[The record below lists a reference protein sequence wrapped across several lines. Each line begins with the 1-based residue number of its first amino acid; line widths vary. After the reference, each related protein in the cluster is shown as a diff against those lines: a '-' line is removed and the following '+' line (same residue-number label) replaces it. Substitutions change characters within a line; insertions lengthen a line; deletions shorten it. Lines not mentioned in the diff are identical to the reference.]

1 MEEVILFLKRIYVLS
16 FIIMWV
22 YLLSYSYI
30 DKYLEL
36 NSNFKPNIDF
46 TINYIITSA
55 SPIVNTFA
63 IVLMIQED
71 IKLFKESRRN

>member
-36 NSNFKPNIDF
+36 NSDFKPNIDF

>member
-36 NSNFKPNIDF
+36 NSNFKPNINL

-55 SPIVNTFA
+55 SPIINTFA
-63 IVLMIQED
+63 IILMIQED
-71 IKLFKESRRN
+71 IKLFKESKRN

>member
-36 NSNFKPNIDF
+36 NSNFKPNINL

>member
-36 NSNFKPNIDF
+36 NSNFKSNINL

-55 SPIVNTFA
+55 SPIINTFA
-63 IVLMIQED
+63 IILMIQED

>member
-30 DKYLEL
+30 DTYLNL
-36 NSNFKPNIDF
+36 NSNFKPNINL

-55 SPIVNTFA
+55 SPIINTFA
-63 IVLMIQED
+63 IILMIQED

>member
-1 MEEVILFLKRIYVLS
+1 MEDVILFLKRIYVLS

-36 NSNFKPNIDF
+36 NSNFKPNINL

-55 SPIVNTFA
+55 SPIINTFA
-63 IVLMIQED
+63 IILMIQED

>member
-36 NSNFKPNIDF
+36 NSNFKPNINL

-55 SPIVNTFA
+55 SPIINSFA
-63 IVLMIQED
+63 IILMIQED

>member
-16 FIIMWV
+16 FIIMLV

-36 NSNFKPNIDF
+36 NSNFKPNINL

-55 SPIVNTFA
+55 SPIINTFA
-63 IVLMIQED
+63 IILMIQED

>member
-36 NSNFKPNIDF
+36 NSNFKPNINL

-55 SPIVNTFA
+55 SHIINTFA
-63 IVLMIQED
+63 IILMIQED

>member
-16 FIIMWV
+16 FIIMWI

-36 NSNFKPNIDF
+36 NSNFKPNINL

-55 SPIVNTFA
+55 SPIINTFA
-63 IVLMIQED
+63 IILMIQED

>member
-1 MEEVILFLKRIYVLS
+1 MEEVILFLKRIYVLR

-36 NSNFKPNIDF
+36 NSNFKPNINL

-55 SPIVNTFA
+55 SPIINTFA
-63 IVLMIQED
+63 IILMIQED

>member
-36 NSNFKPNIDF
+36 NSNFKPNINL

-55 SPIVNTFA
+55 SPIINTFA
-63 IVLMIQED
+63 IILMIQED